1 MLAFHLAEVNIAIPV
16 EPLDSARLAE
26 FMHQL
31 DPVNAVADASPGFV
45 WRMQDDSGNNT
56 DIRGFGDE
64 RVVVNMSVWES
75 LDALRAFVYS
85 SRAHRDVLRRRREWF
100 ERLSFYLAL
109 WWVPAGHRPTVDK
122 AEKRLTRL
130 ERLGPT
136 PEAFTF
142 RVSFPPPDAANP
154 QRCVRRPRALPCLS
168 PRVYSRS
175 ASQVMPSRL
184 PFEQRRP
191 PRLTEARQARVQDSA
206 AGPTTVASMSRPPTG
221 WWQCEHVR

>member
-1 MLAFHLAEVNIAIPV
+1 LRAAPPASITLDMLAFHLAEVNIAIPV

-85 SRAHRDVLRRRREWF
+85 TRAHRDVLRRRREWF
-100 ERLSFYLAL
+100 ERLSFHLAL
-109 WWVPAGHRPTVDK
+109 WWVPAGHRPTVDE

-154 QRCVRRPRALPCLS
+154 SRASDDRELCP
-168 PRVYSRS
+168 
-175 ASQVMPSRL
+175 A
-184 PFEQRRP
+184 
-191 PRLTEARQARVQDSA
+191 
-206 AGPTTVASMSRPPTG
+206 
-221 WWQCEHVR
+221 